1 MSTFAV
7 MAAATGAVAYLL
19 LALAVATL
27 YRRSPLGPAVLLAA
41 TLTCAW
47 MSAQVFYY
55 LQYSLSGGILG
66 LQALELARNASWIY
80 VLARVLARSPDRQ
93 YAASVR
99 SLYWLFGVV
108 ATVPAVAWLL
118 AYHGFVVGPF
128 GVDVG
133 KLSLLSFLAQA
144 VFGLALVE
152 QVYRNT
158 YPEARWS
165 IKHLCFAV
173 GGMLAYDFYLYAEA
187 VLFNRLTPDVWS
199 ARPAVDALAVPFVLL
214 SAARNN
220 ALRPNLFVSRKVV
233 FHVTAVFTAGAY
245 LLLMSAAGYYVKV
258 YGGSWGGALRIVFLC
273 LALAVLVALI
283 ASTQLRSRLRVF
295 VARHFYRNKYDYQEA
310 WLSFTDRLAQIGD
323 DPHDLRLTM
332 LKAIADVMDSTGGVM
347 WHKGPNGSFTVVAQW
362 VTETPVSMV
371 LHEEHP
377 LVTRL
382 QRQDATIDLE
392 HEAASSTVDA
402 QASVPVWLLDMPR
415 AWIVVPIVHRDELLA
430 FLVLESSRTD
440 SDLTDEDRELLRTLG
455 HQAAGYLALLR
466 ATEALADAR
475 QFDAF
480 NRLSAFLV
488 HDLKNV
494 VAQLALI
501 VRNAEKHR
509 ANPDFITDAF
519 NTVSDAVAKMN
530 RMLANLRQ
538 SHADEGSTQVVD
550 VVEVARR
557 AVAATAARSPVPE
570 LDWSGEPLAVLGQR
584 DRLVDVFE
592 HLLQNAQDATSD
604 TGRISMSLRRAG
616 GRAVIEIAD
625 TGCGM
630 SEDFMQ
636 NHLFKPFDTTKGKAG
651 MGIGVYESLH
661 VVTSLGGR
669 LTVTSREGHGTQFSI
684 VLPLHETDGHPVG
697 GTMTETATEGARPAP
712 EKI

>member
-1 MSTFAV
+1 MSAFAV
-7 MAAATGAVAYLL
+7 TAAATGATAYLM
-19 LALAVATL
+19 LALAVAVL

-41 TLTCAW
+41 TLTSAW
-47 MSAQVFYY
+47 MAAQVYYY
-55 LQYSLSGGILG
+55 LEYDLSGGILV
-66 LQALELARNASWIY
+66 LQVLELARNASWVY
-80 VLARVLARSPDRQ
+80 VLARVLARSTDRQ

-99 SLYWLFGVV
+99 ALYWAF
-108 ATVPAVAWLL
+108 AVAAAIPAGTWLAAYLDL
-118 AYHGFVVGPF
+118 AARPLGI
-128 GVDVG
+128 DLG
-133 KLSLLSFLAQA
+133 KLALLGFLAQA

-199 ARPAVDALAVPFVLL
+199 ARPAVAALAVPFVLL

-233 FHVTAVFTAGAY
+233 FHVTAVFASGTY
-245 LLLMSAAGYYVKV
+245 LLLMSAVGYYVKA

-283 ASTQLRSRLRVF
+283 GSTQLRSRLRVF

-323 DPHDLRLTM
+323 DPHDLRVTI
-332 LKAIADVMDSTGGVM
+332 LKAIADVMDSTGGLM
-347 WHKGPNGSFTVVAQW
+347 WHKGPNGNFAVVARW
-362 VTETPVSMV
+362 VS
-371 LHEEHP
+371 EHP
-377 LVTRL
+377 ASVVLDEDHALVRRL
-382 QRQDATIDLE
+382 QREDATIDLE
-392 HEAASSTVDA
+392 TEAASSTVDA
-402 QASVPVWLLDMPR
+402 DATVPAWLLDMPR
-415 AWIVVPIVHRDELLA
+415 AWIVIPVVHRDELLA
-430 FLVLESSRTD
+430 FVVLESSRTD
-440 SDLTDEDRELLRTLG
+440 SDLTGEDRELLRTLG

-494 VAQLALI
+494 VAQLSLI

-509 ANPDFITDAF
+509 TNPEFITDAF

-530 RMLANLRQ
+530 RMMANLRQ
-538 SHADEGSTQVVD
+538 SHADDAGTDVVD
-550 VVEVARR
+550 LVAAARKAVASAAARR
-557 AVAATAARSPVPE
+557 PLPGLE
-570 LDWSGEPLAVLGQR
+570 WSGEPLAVLGNR

-592 HLLQNAQDATSD
+592 HLLQNAQDATPE
-604 TGRISMSLRRAG
+604 TGRITMELRRAG
-616 GRAVIEIAD
+616 GKAVIEVAD

-630 SEDFMQ
+630 SEQFMQ

-661 VVTSLGGR
+661 VVTSIGGK
-669 LTVTSREGHGTQFSI
+669 LSVTSREGEGSRFSI
-684 VLPLHETDGHPVG
+684 VLPLQETAGQSVGDATAAAATDGAHH
-697 GTMTETATEGARPAP
+697 AP
-712 EKI
+712 EKV

>member
-1 MSTFAV
+1 MSTFAIT
-7 MAAATGAVAYLL
+7 AAAAGATAYLL
-19 LALAVATL
+19 LAAAIAAL
-27 YRRSPLGPAVLLAA
+27 YRRSPLGPAALLAA
-41 TLTCAW
+41 VCTALW
-47 MSAQVFYY
+47 MACQVFYY
-55 LQYSLSGGILG
+55 LEYEMSGGILV
-66 LQALELARNASWIY
+66 LQVLETFRNASWVY
-80 VLARVLARSPDRQ
+80 VLSRVLARSADRQ

-99 SLYWLFGVV
+99 ALYWAFGVAAAAPYV
-108 ATVPAVAWLL
+108 VWLGTAAGLSPAALGIDAV
-118 AYHGFVVGPF
+118 
-128 GVDVG
+128 
-133 KLSLLSFLAQA
+133 KLSLLGFLAQA

-187 VLFNRLTPDVWS
+187 MLFNRLTPDVWN
-199 ARPAVDALAVPFVLL
+199 ARAAVDALAVPFLLL
-214 SAARNN
+214 SVARNN
-220 ALRPNLFVSRKVV
+220 ALRPNLFVSRKVA
-233 FHVTAVFTAGAY
+233 FHVTAVFGAGIY
-245 LLLMSAAGYYVKV
+245 LLLMSAAGYYVKM

-273 LALAVLVALI
+273 LALAVLLALVT
-283 ASTQLRSRLRVF
+283 SVQLRSRLRAF

-323 DPHDLRLTM
+323 DPHDLRQTI
-332 LKAIADVMDSTGGVM
+332 LKAIADVMDSTGGLM
-347 WHKGPNGSFTVVAQW
+347 WHKGPNGSFAVVAQW
-362 VTETPVSMV
+362 VSEVPAAQV
-371 LHEEHP
+371 LDEEHP
-377 LVTRL
+377 LIVRL
-382 QRQDATIDLE
+382 QREDATIDLE
-392 HEAASSTVDA
+392 SEAASSTVDA
-402 QASVPVWLLDMPR
+402 STSVPVWLLDVPR

-430 FLVLESSRTD
+430 FIVLEASRTG
-440 SDLTDEDRELLRTLG
+440 SELTGEDRELLRTLG

-494 VAQLALI
+494 VAQLSLI

-509 ANPDFITDAF
+509 GNPEFITDAF

-530 RMLANLRQ
+530 RMMANLRQ
-538 SHADEGSTQVVD
+538 SHADESGTEVVD
-550 VVEVARR
+550 VVAAARR
-557 AVAATAARSPVPE
+557 AVAAAGGRRPVPT
-570 LDWSGEPLAVLGQR
+570 LDWSGEPLEVLGSR

-592 HLLQNAQDATSD
+592 HLLQNAQDATPE
-604 TGRISMSLRRAG
+604 TGMVGMSLRRAG
-616 GRAVIEIAD
+616 NKAVIEVTD

-630 SEDFMQ
+630 SEDFLQ

-661 VVTSLGGR
+661 VVTTIGGK
-669 LTVTSREGHGTQFSI
+669 LTVSSREGEGSRFSI
-684 VLPLHETDGHPVG
+684 VLPLHETAGHSDAVIAD
-697 GTMTETATEGARPAP
+697 ATRRHEEVR

>member
-1 MSTFAV
+1 MSAFAV
-7 MAAATGAVAYLL
+7 TAGGIGAAAYLL
-19 LALAVATL
+19 LALAIAVL

-41 TLTCAW
+41 VLTCVW
-47 MSAQVFYY
+47 MAVQVFYY
-55 LQYSLSGGILG
+55 LEYRLSGGLFV
-66 LQALELARNASWIY
+66 LQLLEIARNVAWVY
-80 VLARVLARSPDRQ
+80 VLARVLARTADRQ

-99 SLYWLFGVV
+99 ALYWAFAAAAAVPCVLWFFSLAGLSPGSFGID
-108 ATVPAVAWLL
+108 
-118 AYHGFVVGPF
+118 G
-128 GVDVG
+128 G
-133 KLSLLSFLAQA
+133 KVSLLGFLAQA

-158 YPEARWS
+158 YPETRWS

-199 ARPAVDALAVPFVLL
+199 ARTAVDALAVPFVLL
-214 SAARNN
+214 SVARSNV
-220 ALRPNLFVSRKVV
+220 LRPNLFVSRKVV
-233 FHVTAVFTAGAY
+233 FHVTAVFAAGAY

-258 YGGSWGGALRIVFLC
+258 YGGTWGGALRIVFLC

-283 ASTQLRSRLRVF
+283 ASTQLRSRLRAF

-323 DPHDLRLTM
+323 DPHALRQTI
-332 LKAIADVMDSTGGVM
+332 LKAIADVMDSTGGLM
-347 WHKGPNGSFTVVAQW
+347 WHKGPNGSFAVVAQW
-362 VTETPVSMV
+362 VSEA
-371 LHEEHP
+371 LAAEALNEDHP

-382 QRQDATIDLE
+382 QREDATIDLE

-402 QASVPVWLLDMPR
+402 NASVPVWLLDMPR

-430 FLVLESSRTD
+430 FIVLESSRTD

-466 ATEALADAR
+466 VTEALADAR

-494 VAQLALI
+494 VAQLSLI

-509 ANPDFITDAF
+509 SNPEFITDAF

-530 RMLANLRQ
+530 RMMANLRQ
-538 SHADEGSTQVVD
+538 SHVDEAGTDIVD
-550 VVEVARR
+550 VVAAARKAVASAAARR
-557 AVAATAARSPVPE
+557 PVPT
-570 LDWSGEPLAVLGQR
+570 LDWRGEPLAVVCNR

-592 HLLQNAQDATSD
+592 HLLHNAQDATPE
-604 TGRISMSLRRAG
+604 TGRIGISLRRAG
-616 GRAVIEIAD
+616 DRAVIEITD

-630 SEDFMQ
+630 SEDFLQ

-661 VVTSLGGR
+661 VVTSIGGK
-669 LTVTSREGHGTQFSI
+669 LTVASREGEGTQFSI
-684 VLPLHETDGHPVG
+684 VLPLHEAAG
-697 GTMTETATEGARPAP
+697 ETAADKRKHTP
-712 EKI
+712 ERV

>member
-1 MSTFAV
+1 MSAFAV
-7 MAAATGAVAYLL
+7 TAAATGAAAYLL
-19 LALAVATL
+19 LALAVAAL
-27 YRRSPLGPAVLLAA
+27 YRRSPLGPAVLLASA
-41 TLTCAW
+41 LTCAW

-55 LQYSLSGGILG
+55 LEYALSGGILV
-66 LQALELARNASWIY
+66 LQVLELARNASWIY
-80 VLARVLARSPDRQ
+80 VLARVLARSADRQ

-99 SLYWLFGVV
+99 ALYWAFAAAAAVPVGSWLAAYFGF
-108 ATVPAVAWLL
+108 AAESLGIDLGKITLL
-118 AYHGFVVGPF
+118 G
-128 GVDVG
+128 
-133 KLSLLSFLAQA
+133 FLAQA

-158 YPEARWS
+158 YPEARWA

-233 FHVTAVFTAGAY
+233 FHVTAVFAAGAY
-245 LLLMSAAGYYVKV
+245 LLLMSAAGYYVKA

-283 ASTQLRSRLRVF
+283 ASTQLRSRLRAF

-323 DPHDLRLTM
+323 DPHDLRQTI

-347 WHKGPNGSFTVVAQW
+347 WHKGPNGSFAVVARW
-362 VTETPVSMV
+362 VSEMPAPVV
-371 LHEEHP
+371 LDEDHP
-377 LVTRL
+377 LVKRL
-382 QRQDATIDLE
+382 QREDATIDLE
-392 HEAASSTVDA
+392 TEAASSTVDA
-402 QASVPVWLLDMPR
+402 NASVPVWLLDMPR
-415 AWIVVPIVHRDELLA
+415 AWIVVPIVHREELLA
-430 FLVLESSRTD
+430 FIVLESSRTD
-440 SDLTDEDRELLRTLG
+440 SDLTGEDRELLRTLG

-466 ATEALADAR
+466 ATEALSDAR

-494 VAQLALI
+494 VAQLSLI
-501 VRNAEKHR
+501 VHNAEKHR
-509 ANPDFITDAF
+509 TNPEFITDAF
-519 NTVSDAVAKMN
+519 NTVSDAVTKMN
-530 RMLANLRQ
+530 RMMANLRQ
-538 SHADEGSTQVVD
+538 SHADDGATDVVD
-550 VVEVARR
+550 LVAAARKAVASAAARR
-557 AVAATAARSPVPE
+557 PVPS
-570 LDWSGEPLAVLGQR
+570 LSWNGEPLAVLGHR

-592 HLLQNAQDATSD
+592 HLLQNAQDATPE
-604 TGRISMSLRRAG
+604 TGRIAMSLRRVDDK
-616 GRAVIEIAD
+616 AVIEVAD

-661 VVTSLGGR
+661 VVSSIGGKLAVR
-669 LTVTSREGHGTQFSI
+669 SREGEGTQFSI
-684 VLPLHETDGHPVG
+684 VLPLHETAGESVG
-697 GTMTETATEGARPAP
+697 GASPAAATEGARHAP
-712 EKI
+712 EKV